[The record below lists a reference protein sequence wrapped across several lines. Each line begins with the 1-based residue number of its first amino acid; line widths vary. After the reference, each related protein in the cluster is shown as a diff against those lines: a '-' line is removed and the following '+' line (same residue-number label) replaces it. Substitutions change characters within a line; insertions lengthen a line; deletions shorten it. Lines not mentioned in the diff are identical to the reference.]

1 MTMDEI
7 SELVKAVKDTA
18 KPHDN
23 TVTENKGNFSFI
35 STRQNLSIYHKE
47 PPPPPPAPQQQ
58 EPQQQQQQQPNEFSS
73 TAMMSKLDVSPLPP
87 LVPISPRQEA
97 LGMMADK
104 KRQKWMREKGKNFIK
119 LNLYWSFIF
128 QLKWIE

>member
-35 STRQNLSIYHKE
+35 STRQNLSIYYKE

-58 EPQQQQQQQPNEFSS
+58 ESQQPNEFSS
-73 TAMMSKLDVSPLPP
+73 TAAMSKLDVSPLPP
-87 LVPISPRQEA
+87 LAPISPRQEA

-119 LNLYWSFIF
+119 LNLYWSFLF